1 MKEFFWIFVSF
12 ALLIGWLYAKDS
24 IRTDRDSGNMDIYT
38 FIIAFSGVGMVF
50 RFMEKYV
57 YEKTNIKPHK
67 LYVV

>member
-1 MKEFFWIFVSF
+1 MSEYLWFFISF

-38 FIIAFSGVGMVF
+38 FIIAFSGVTIVY
-50 RFMEKYV
+50 RFIDNFFMK
-57 YEKTNIKPHK
+57 KANMKHHK

>member
-1 MKEFFWIFVSF
+1 MKENLWIFVSF

-38 FIIAFSGVGMVF
+38 SIIAFSGIAIVY
-50 RFMEKYV
+50 RFIDNFFLKKANM
-57 YEKTNIKPHK
+57 KPHK